1 MTVNRYLPEG
11 SLYGTAE
18 NREALASQA
27 MLERAAAS
35 GKILEGMAVLCDGEM
50 ALTVDLG
57 CMRGIIPRGE
67 AVYQPGGGEARDIA
81 VITRVGKPVCF
92 RVISIERNSAG
103 ESYAVLSR
111 RAAQAECVRCYLS
124 SLIEGDI
131 IPATVTHLEHFGA
144 FVDVGCGIVSL
155 LSIDCISVSRISH
168 PADRF
173 YTGMNLRTVV
183 RSIERDAVCL

>member
-67 AVYQPGGGEARDIA
+67 AVYQPGGGEAEI
-81 VITRVGKPVCF
+81 
-92 RVISIERNSAG
+92 
-103 ESYAVLSR
+103 
-111 RAAQAECVRCYLS
+111 
-124 SLIEGDI
+124 
-131 IPATVTHLEHFGA
+131 
-144 FVDVGCGIVSL
+144 
-155 LSIDCISVSRISH
+155 
-168 PADRF
+168 
-173 YTGMNLRTVV
+173 LR
-183 RSIERDAVCL
+183 

>member
-57 CMRGIIPRGE
+57 CMRGIIPR
-67 AVYQPGGGEARDIA
+67 AARRSISRAEARREI
-81 VITRVGKPVCF
+81 
-92 RVISIERNSAG
+92 
-103 ESYAVLSR
+103 
-111 RAAQAECVRCYLS
+111 
-124 SLIEGDI
+124 
-131 IPATVTHLEHFGA
+131 
-144 FVDVGCGIVSL
+144 
-155 LSIDCISVSRISH
+155 
-168 PADRF
+168 
-173 YTGMNLRTVV
+173 LR
-183 RSIERDAVCL
+183 